1 MYLAYMRNL
10 FERGK
15 PERMNDP
22 ATPMMI
28 ENDSLRTAFPDDYEP
43 IDLNKIYFPTII
55 PPPEFVEAWERIRAM
70 YNAMHGVT
78 ERKIGNTWYTIWT
91 DCDGRERLTD
101 KIKRLI
107 FSETFPCME
116 AIPG

>member
-1 MYLAYMRNL
+1 MRNL
-10 FERGK
+10 FEGGK
-15 PERMNDP
+15 PERMNCP

-28 ENDSLRTAFPDDYEP
+28 ENDSLKTTFPDDYEP

-55 PPPEFVEAWERIRAM
+55 PPPELVEAWERIRAM
-70 YNAMHGVT
+70 YEAMHGVT

-107 FSETFPCME
+107 FSDTFPCME